1 MEYVKS
7 AAGHAMCTHA
17 RTHCSQACHNESIL
31 YVIPAVIIGNIFT
44 YSLTISTLM
53 ITYRVKHITQNT
65 LQLHENI
72 EIRMEA
78 NLLEDSL
85 SSQT

>member
-1 MEYVKS
+1 
-7 AAGHAMCTHA
+7 
-17 RTHCSQACHNESIL
+17 
-31 YVIPAVIIGNIFT
+31 
-44 YSLTISTLM
+44 M
-53 ITYRVKHITQNT
+53 ITYRVKYITQNT